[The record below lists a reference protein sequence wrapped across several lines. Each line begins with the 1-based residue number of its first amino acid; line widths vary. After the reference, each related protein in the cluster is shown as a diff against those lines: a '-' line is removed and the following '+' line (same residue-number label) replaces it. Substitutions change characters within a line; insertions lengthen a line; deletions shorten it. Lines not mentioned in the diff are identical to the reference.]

1 MYFIIIIIIII
12 IVIIIIIINIV
23 IISELKF
30 RICNT
35 SGFQSP
41 VAIGDL
47 FCEFVH
53 CNYCNY
59 NVK

>member
-1 MYFIIIIIIII
+1 MYFIIIII
-12 IVIIIIIINIV
+12 IIIIIINIV

-41 VAIGDL
+41 VAIDL

>member
-12 IVIIIIIINIV
+12 IMIIIIIIII

-53 CNYCNY
+53 CNYSNY

>member
-1 MYFIIIIIIII
+1 MKNMYFIIIIIIII
-12 IVIIIIIINIV
+12 IIIT
-23 IISELKF
+23 ISELKF

-53 CNYCNY
+53 CNYSNY